1 MRSLPFSH
9 LGSISFHFERFE
21 ASALRVN
28 IQVTQMTRVY
38 TLQHAQPEMSIRDAR
53 KRCRYAFSL
62 AESGSVL
69 IYLAVDKLAAEPYVT
84 VLAQSQDPEE
94 EGLSTFHPD
103 ASAFAC
109 SKEILKITKLIDVQ
123 DYCSH
128 LTLFYSGAGDLYLLG
143 RQKSRDPPDA
153 RNIVEEGIFIGTYVC
168 SLSPIQ
174 THQLRRLHDVL

>member
-1 MRSLPFSH
+1 
-9 LGSISFHFERFE
+9 
-21 ASALRVN
+21 
-28 IQVTQMTRVY
+28 
-38 TLQHAQPEMSIRDAR
+38 MSIQDAR

-84 VLAQSQDPEE
+84 VLAQSQDSEE

-109 SKEILKITKLIDVQ
+109 SKEILKITKLIDMQ
-123 DYCSH
+123 DSCSH